1 MGSHGTRSTNLTSP
15 TRRDGRPAAP
25 VPTPDDLPE
34 PTGRASASRLLGRFG
49 VLGALVAVTL
59 VIPVTQGAAGVS
71 FTDAATSA
79 STPGVRLP
87 STVAALTAGAPS
99 HLPPASLKSTTD
111 VDKVEAIQ
119 TVSRSAERT
128 VLPGC
133 TGARPP
139 AGQNGQ
145 LPESSLCT
153 LFDGH
158 TQMRSDAAVVFAEL
172 NQAFVAQFGA
182 DLCLASGYRTL
193 AQQRSV
199 KAQKGGLAAAPG
211 KSNHGWGL
219 AVDLC
224 SSETSGAH
232 WAWLNENGPLYGMD
246 NPSWARPGGVGPH
259 EKWHWEYTKGVME
272 DGVYWAQ

>member
-1 MGSHGTRSTNLTSP
+1 MGSHRLTSDQTSS
-15 TRRDGRPAAP
+15 TRHDVRAVAMVR
-25 VPTPDDLPE
+25 TPDGSE
-34 PTGRASASRLLGRFG
+34 GTGHRGLSRVIGRLG

-59 VIPVTQGAAGVS
+59 VIPVTQGAVGNPLA
-71 FTDAATSA
+71 DAATAA

-87 STVAALTAGAPS
+87 STVAALTAGLPS
-99 HLPPASLKSTTD
+99 QLPPASLKSTTD
-111 VDKVEAIQ
+111 VDTAEAIQ

-128 VLPGC
+128 ALPGC
-133 TGARPP
+133 AGGRPP
-139 AGQNGQ
+139 AGVNGE

-158 TQMRSDAAVVFAEL
+158 TQMRSDAAVAFAEL

-193 AQQRSV
+193 AQQRAV

-246 NPSWARPGGVGPH
+246 NPAWARPGGSGPH

-272 DGVYWAQ
+272 DGEYWDH